1 MRILRINLGGFEDI
15 EDIFY
20 SILEAVEDIFYSIL
34 EAVED
39 KFLFNEHQFSKSEEG
54 QIEWEHDRE
63 HVTYYN
69 QPNFS
74 FVRLAAQ
81 WDFNDQTKTIPSTR
95 KTPQLST
102 LHAYNTSQLVK
113 SNICQIWQ
121 VNAISTTRR
130 KQAKTQLD
138 HLNYRRYMH
147 ITHHSQRNYSFVRY
161 GSSMRFQRPDETKPK
176 HN

>member
-15 EDIFY
+15 
-20 SILEAVEDIFYSIL
+20 EDIFYSIL

-74 FVRLAAQ
+74 FVR
-81 WDFNDQTKTIPSTR
+81 
-95 KTPQLST
+95 
-102 LHAYNTSQLVK
+102 
-113 SNICQIWQ
+113 
-121 VNAISTTRR
+121 
-130 KQAKTQLD
+130 
-138 HLNYRRYMH
+138 
-147 ITHHSQRNYSFVRY
+147 Y
-161 GSSMRFQRPDETKPK
+161 GSSMRFQRPDENDSK
-176 HN
+176 HT